1 MQRSNLPAD
10 DIVAITQTVHLYG
23 HVLDGRL
30 WSWLPEV
37 FTPDG
42 VFDMSHEPGTEV
54 GGVRLE
60 GIPAI
65 AEAFGRIQHALAH
78 HVSNVFIFQDGEQTR
93 SLCKFFMPDAKGRLH
108 TGEYADLFVRTEAGW
123 RIKHRVVKER
133 KYWDVDATPWTFLTT
148 PVSVT

>member
-93 SLCKFFMPDAKGRLH
+93 SLCKFFMPDAKGRFHVRLRAKK
-108 TGEYADLFVRTEAGW
+108 TFSFTAIKRGFVRSAPI
-123 RIKHRVVKER
+123 R
-133 KYWDVDATPWTFLTT
+133 ATLGR
-148 PVSVT
+148 